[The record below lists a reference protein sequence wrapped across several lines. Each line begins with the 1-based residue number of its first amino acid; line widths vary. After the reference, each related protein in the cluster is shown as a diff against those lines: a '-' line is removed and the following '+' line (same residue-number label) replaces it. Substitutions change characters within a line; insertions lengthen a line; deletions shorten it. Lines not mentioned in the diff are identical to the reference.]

1 MFFPEKVKAKFT
13 MLRAPGPAD
22 RKLTPS
28 CKQMLVSSPKR
39 RLKKKKKEVRHLV
52 VTKAS
57 SEEWKKREDEN
68 MIKGRRSQLKE
79 LPMAKLEMIRAIK

>member
-1 MFFPEKVKAKFT
+1 M
-13 MLRAPGPAD
+13 
-22 RKLTPS
+22 
-28 CKQMLVSSPKR
+28 
-39 RLKKKKKEVRHLV
+39 
-52 VTKAS
+52 TKAS